1 MKMLAS
7 ILAIVALCLTVIPSI
22 LVFNNAIE
30 FDLHKKLMAAGTVLW
45 FMTAPLWFR
54 KGRAN

>member
-1 MKMLAS
+1 MKLLAS
-7 ILAIVALCLTVIPSI
+7 ILAVVALCLTVIPSI

-45 FMTAPLWFR
+45 FLTAPLWFKKSR
-54 KGRAN
+54 TP

>member
-1 MKMLAS
+1 MKLLAS
-7 ILAIVALCLTVIPSI
+7 ILAVVALCLTVIPSI

-45 FMTAPLWFR
+45 FLTAPLWFR
-54 KGRAN
+54 KSRTP